1 MSLTPFEGRSLQ
13 KDLLRQKVSV
23 VILNWNG
30 LRYLGKCIMSL
41 MEQTYSGYEV
51 ILIDNASTDGSVEYV
66 RQNFPSVKIIENRVN
81 LGFAAGN
88 NVGIKSAS
96 GDYVI
101 LLNTDTRVPPDFIE
115 ELVKCASMDPEI
127 GSVGCRLLQEA
138 DVIKYGPMFT
148 NNGFIIPM
156 FMGNNLLPKR
166 IDELYDG
173 GGYCIANCAAAVLY
187 RKSDLE
193 VTGSFDSDYQFDWED
208 HDLGFRLALA
218 GYKNLYTTATSVH
231 HIGGASIGS
240 AFSKD
245 RYIRIIRNML
255 FTYIKNYEPQNV
267 ATRFLFLFW
276 VLVPFR
282 HMVTVLFHELR
293 RLKND
298 SPQQAALLSRQAY
311 LSLFEIY
318 IQFIRGLRNAIRKRA
333 KVQTRRRVSDSRIF
347 LLTRRYW
354 IV

>member
-1 MSLTPFEGRSLQ
+1 VLVR
-13 KDLLRQKVSV
+13 
-23 VILNWNG
+23 
-30 LRYLGKCIMSL
+30 C
-41 MEQTYSGYEV
+41 
-51 ILIDNASTDGSVEYV
+51 AST
-66 RQNFPSVKIIENRVN
+66 
-81 LGFAAGN
+81 
-88 NVGIKSAS
+88 
-96 GDYVI
+96 
-101 LLNTDTRVPPDFIE
+101 
-115 ELVKCASMDPEI
+115 DPEI
-127 GSVGCRLLQEA
+127 GSVGCTLLEESGVRA
-138 DVIKYGPMFT
+138 RYGPMFT
-148 NNGFIIPM
+148 NNGFIVPLFAGGII
-156 FMGNNLLPKR
+156 LPNRLEKLFNT
-166 IDELYDG
+166 D
-173 GGYCIANCAAAVLY
+173 GYCMANCAAAVIY
-187 RKSDLE
+187 RKDALE
-193 VTGSFDSDYQFDWED
+193 VTEGFDADFGFDWED
-208 HDLGFRLALA
+208 YDLGFRFLLA
-218 GYKNLYTTATSVH
+218 GFKNFYTTKTSVV
-231 HIGGASIGS
+231 HIGGASLGNC
-240 AFSKD
+240 FSKD